1 MDNVLLALFTWQFL
15 MFCIAVFAITIVI
28 RRIVEY
34 ALANNKFFA
43 KESKLWRDVILPTL
57 PVFVGIVFAVIA
69 KKYPYPVDMS
79 ATSAR
84 VSWGLAGGLLS
95 GLGYRVVNSF
105 IVAFITSKV
114 PNAQINDPNILPDP
128 VSSVVTTIPV
138 PQNVA
143 NPTPPP
149 APDANNPEQNKQ

>member
-1 MDNVLLALFTWQFL
+1 MDNVLLALFTWQFVL
-15 MFCIAVFAITIVI
+15 FCLAVFGITLII
-28 RRIVEY
+28 RRIAEY
-34 ALANNKFFA
+34 ALVNNKFIA
-43 KESKLWRDVILPTL
+43 KESKLWRDLILPTL
-57 PVFVGIVFAVIA
+57 PIIVGIIFAVIA
-69 KKYPYPVDMS
+69 KKYPYPVDMT

-105 IVAFITSKV
+105 VVSFITAKI
-114 PNAQINDPNILPDP
+114 PNALINDPNILPDP

-143 NPTPPP
+143 
-149 APDANNPEQNKQ
+149 APDANKPEQNKQ